1 MEAAAMSPTMRRLAA
16 VLLPKVLLIGAAVVL
31 GGCER
36 PPPDTVQRGFRGTGM
51 VQVHNPRIAAQ
62 VAARNQAPAP
72 LPPAE
77 AGGQKASEVYKNVQ
91 VLGDLSVA
99 EFTRTMIAISNWVSP
114 KEQCAYCHA
123 GADFA
128 SDDLY
133 TKIVARRMLEMTRH
147 INTDWKNH
155 VAETGVTC
163 YTCHRGQHVPANV
176 WFTLPEP
183 RAVKGMAGNHAGQ
196 NTPAYSVGVSSLPF
210 DPFTPFL
217 LEKNGIRVASEQA
230 LPSDNRHS
238 IQQTEW
244 TYGLM
249 MHFSDSLGVNC
260 TYCHNSRSFSP
271 WDQSTPQRNTAWYG
285 IRMVRDLNTA
295 YLEPL
300 KPQYPAARLG
310 PLGDAPKANCST
322 CHQGVHKP
330 LYGVS
335 MLKDHPELAT
345 SGQPMRAPSTTQ

>member
-1 MEAAAMSPTMRRLAA
+1 MEAAAMSSTMRRLSA
-16 VLLPKVLLIGAAVVL
+16 LFLIGAAAIL
-31 GGCER
+31 SGCER
-36 PPPDTVQRGFRGTGM
+36 PPTDTVQHGFRGTGM
-51 VQVHNPRIAAQ
+51 VQVHNPRTAAR
-62 VAARNQAPAP
+62 VAADNQAPAP

-99 EFTRTMIAISNWVSP
+99 EFTRTMVAISNWVSP
-114 KEQCAYCHA
+114 KEQCTYCHA

-155 VAETGVTC
+155 VADTGVTC
-163 YTCHRGQHVPANV
+163 YTCHRGQHVPQHV
-176 WFTLPEP
+176 WFAPQAP
-183 RAVKGMAGNHAGQ
+183 RSVKGMAGNHAGQ
-196 NTPAYSVGVSSLPF
+196 NSPAHTVGVSSLPS

-217 LEKNGIRVASEQA
+217 LEKNGIRVASQQA

-249 MHFSDSLGVNC
+249 MHFSASLGVNC
-260 TYCHNSRSFSP
+260 TFCHNSRSFGE
-271 WDQSTPQRNTAWYG
+271 WNQSAPQRYTAWHG

-300 KPQYPAARLG
+300 KPQYPPERLG
-310 PLGDAPKANCST
+310 PMGDAPKANCST

-335 MLKDHPELAT
+335 MLKEHPELAT
-345 SGQPMRAPSTTQ
+345 SGQPIRAPSTTQ